1 MKIQKYLSLAGFCS
15 RRKGEELVAQG
26 KVKINDKI
34 AAIGDLV
41 NEKKD
46 LVTVDNNKVK
56 LVEKKVYILLYKP
69 KGYITSTDD
78 PQGRKTVLSLVS
90 DVKERVY
97 PVGRLD
103 YDTEGLLLLTNDGEL
118 TNKLTHPRHEIEKV
132 YKVKCQGRINK
143 NELVLLENGI
153 VIDKSYLTKKAN
165 IYNVE
170 FSDTNTLVTI
180 GIKEGKNRQLRKMFE
195 AIGHEVIALKRYKIG
210 FLDIKNLKR
219 GQYRFLSKDEIYALK
234 KLLKL

>member
-1 MKIQKYLSLAGFCS
+1 M
-15 RRKGEELVAQG
+15 
-26 KVKINDKI
+26 
-34 AAIGDLV
+34 
-41 NEKKD
+41 
-46 LVTVDNNKVK
+46 
-56 LVEKKVYILLYKP
+56 
-69 KGYITSTDD
+69 
-78 PQGRKTVLSLVS
+78 
-90 DVKERVY
+90 
-97 PVGRLD
+97 
-103 YDTEGLLLLTNDGEL
+103 TNDGEL

-143 NELVLLENGI
+143 NELLLLENGI
-153 VIDKSYLTKKAN
+153 VLDKSYLTKKAN